1 VSIERGVR
9 QLLANKVSGNLAGIW
24 LLIPEHLRLGTWD
37 LLNSWN
43 NNNNNNSNSNSRGR
57 EEQINLRLAMQ
68 LINEASLCA
77 RGIREKRTLSQKGF
91 ELANGLPFVA
101 SDKAIHD
108 MLDTHRVLQSILL
121 QIALGKI
128 RLTFG
133 HFRGE
138 LLVIDPHRIKTYS
151 KRQMTRRKK
160 EPDSRPCKMAQ
171 TFFCLDA
178 DTKQPI
184 CFTTGT
190 SARSVTNA
198 TPELL
203 QITEKILNINFNIN
217 INIKEKKKEKEKKKV
232 LVLADNEHYTT
243 ALMDWIYSQSP
254 FDMLVPMK
262 NKKLLEK
269 QLKTNIIPPEAFK
282 MQWAGYATAKIEH
295 KMKDSCWGPY
305 HEFIQRNGEQADN
318 YDYSSFLCTS
328 NRDEVKEMTIN
339 YPQRWHIEEFFK
351 NDQAL
356 GWDRFGTMNLNIQYG
371 KMTMSLF
378 AQAAIHMMRQRLGKP
393 FEKWDS
399 QHLANDIFNGLEG
412 DIRVNND
419 TIVVTYYNAD
429 NVKLLKANYENLPQ
443 KLEEEGVNPGV
454 PWLYNY
460 KIDFRFK

>member
-1 VSIERGVR
+1 
-9 QLLANKVSGNLAGIW
+9 
-24 LLIPEHLRLGTWD
+24 
-37 LLNSWN
+37 
-43 NNNNNNSNSNSRGR
+43 
-57 EEQINLRLAMQ
+57 
-68 LINEASLCA
+68 
-77 RGIREKRTLSQKGF
+77 
-91 ELANGLPFVA
+91 
-101 SDKAIHD
+101 
-108 MLDTHRVLQSILL
+108 
-121 QIALGKI
+121 
-128 RLTFG
+128 
-133 HFRGE
+133 
-138 LLVIDPHRIKTYS
+138 
-151 KRQMTRRKK
+151 MTRRKK
-160 EPDSRPCKMAQ
+160 EPESRPCKMAQ
-171 TFFCLDA
+171 TFFCLDV

-190 SARSVTNA
+190 SPRSVTNA
-198 TPELL
+198 TTELL
-203 QITEKILNINFNIN
+203 QLTEKILNI
-217 INIKEKKKEKEKKKV
+217 EKEKEKEKETKRI

-243 ALMDWIYSQSP
+243 ELMDWIYSQSP

-269 QLKTNIIPPEAFK
+269 QLKTNIIPAEAFE

-305 HEFIQRNGEQADN
+305 HEFIQRNGEQLDD

-328 NRDEVKEMTIN
+328 NRDEVKDMTIN

-356 GWDRFGTMNLNIQYG
+356 GWNRFRTMNINIQYG

-378 AQAAIHMMRQRLGKP
+378 AQAAIHMMRQRLGMP

-429 NVKLLKANYENLPQ
+429 NVKLLKENYENLPQ
-443 KLEEEGVNPGV
+443 KLKEEGVNPGV

>member
-1 VSIERGVR
+1 M
-9 QLLANKVSGNLAGIW
+9 
-24 LLIPEHLRLGTWD
+24 IPEHLRLGTWD

-43 NNNNNNSNSNSRGR
+43 NNNNNNNNSNSRGR
-57 EEQINLRLAMQ
+57 EEQINLHPRLAMQ

-108 MLDTHRVLQSILL
+108 MLDAHTALESILL

-133 HFRGE
+133 HFKGE

-171 TFFCLDA
+171 TFFCLDV

-198 TPELL
+198 TTELL
-203 QITEKILNINFNIN
+203 QLTEKILNI
-217 INIKEKKKEKEKKKV
+217 EKEKETKKI

-243 ALMDWIYSQSP
+243 ELMDWIYSQSP

-269 QLKTNIIPPEAFK
+269 QLKTNIIPAEAFK

-305 HEFIQRNGEQADN
+305 HEFIQRNGEQPDN

-328 NRDEVKEMTIN
+328 NRDEVKDMTIN

-356 GWDRFGTMNLNIQYG
+356 GWNRFRTMNLNIQYG

-378 AQAAIHMMRQRLGKP
+378 AQAAIHMMRQRLGMP

-429 NVKLLKANYENLPQ
+429 NVKLLKENYENLPQ

>member
-1 VSIERGVR
+1 MSIERGVR
-9 QLLANKVSGNLAGIW
+9 QLLANKVSGNLVGIW

-37 LLNSWN
+37 LLNSWY
-43 NNNNNNSNSNSRGR
+43 NNNSSRGRGR

-91 ELANGLPFVA
+91 ELANGLPFIA

-108 MLDTHRVLQSILL
+108 MLDAHTVLQSMLL

-133 HFRGE
+133 HFKGE

-160 EPDSRPCKMAQ
+160 EPESRPCKMAQ

-198 TPELL
+198 TTELL
-203 QITEKILNINFNIN
+203 QLTEKILNI
-217 INIKEKKKEKEKKKV
+217 EKEKEKKTKKV

-243 ALMDWIYSQSP
+243 ELMDWIYSRSP

-269 QLKTNIIPPEAFK
+269 QLKTNIIPHEAFK
-282 MQWAGYATAKIEH
+282 SQWAGYATAKIEH
-295 KMKDSCWGPY
+295 KIKDSCWGPY
-305 HEFIQRNGEQADN
+305 HEFIQRNGEQPDN

-328 NRDEVKEMTIN
+328 NRDEVKDMTIN

-356 GWDRFGTMNLNIQYG
+356 GWNRFRTMNLNIQYG

-378 AQAAIHMMRQRLGKP
+378 AQAAIHMMRQRLGMP

-429 NVKLLKANYENLPQ
+429 NVKLLKENYENLPQ
-443 KLEEEGVNPGV
+443 KLEEEGVNPEV

-460 KIDFRFK
+460 KIDFKFK